1 MADSVMAYILMTVE
15 LGHTDKVLQQL
26 KTVDEATRIAVTTG
40 EYDIVVLV
48 EVADLE
54 ALYEI
59 TVNRIHQIP
68 GISETTT
75 AVVEK
80 MLSV

>member
-1 MADSVMAYILMTVE
+1 MAKTVMAYILIVVE
-15 LGHTDKVLQQL
+15 LGHTDSVLENL
-26 KTVDEATRIAVTTG
+26 KKIDEATRIAVTTG

-59 TVNRIHQIP
+59 TVNRIHKIP

-80 MLSV
+80 MLSI